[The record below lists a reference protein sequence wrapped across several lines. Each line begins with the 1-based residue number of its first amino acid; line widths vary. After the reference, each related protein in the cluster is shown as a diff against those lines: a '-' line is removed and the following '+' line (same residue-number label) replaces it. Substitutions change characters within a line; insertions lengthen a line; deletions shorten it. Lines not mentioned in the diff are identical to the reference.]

1 MTVQCARNTWT
12 AQDQD
17 VYRGPFDH
25 RTSAPVLVIGNKW
38 DPVTSY
44 GNAVKVAHLLPN
56 SRLVASEQLGP

>member
-1 MTVQCARNTWT
+1 
-12 AQDQD
+12 
-17 VYRGPFDH
+17 
-25 RTSAPVLVIGNKW
+25 VIGNKW